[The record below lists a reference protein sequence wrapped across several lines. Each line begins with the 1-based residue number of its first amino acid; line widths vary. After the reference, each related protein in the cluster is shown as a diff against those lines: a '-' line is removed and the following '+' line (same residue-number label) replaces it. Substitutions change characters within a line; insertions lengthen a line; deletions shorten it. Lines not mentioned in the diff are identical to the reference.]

1 MVYWITGRPRS
12 GKTTLAYEKA
22 RALKYLGGG
31 TSVLVLDGDEVR
43 DVFPT
48 GFSDEDRYNHIM
60 RVAKIASIAESQ
72 GITVIIALVSPKAKW
87 RIEARKLLK
96 ESKLIYLSGGTL
108 WAGTEYEEPMEE
120 EFG

>member
-1 MVYWITGRPRS
+1 
-12 GKTTLAYEKA
+12 
-22 RALKYLGGG
+22 
-31 TSVLVLDGDEVR
+31 
-43 DVFPT
+43 
-48 GFSDEDRYNHIM
+48 M